1 VHCGL
6 SQPGTTHDSLHCSGC
21 RVLLEVREHFSRRLG
36 AYIGV
41 CANPDQPYAGFR
53 P

>member
-6 SQPGTTHDSLHCSGC
+6 SQPGTTHDSLQCSGC